1 MTEAGSASAWWQKG
15 LRGLDM
21 RRWPLAALVRS
32 VLLLLPLA
40 LMLPQVLGLAE
51 YELIER
57 IEQRIYDRRLRW
69 FDSTK
74 QRDERIVI
82 IDIDEAS
89 LKQYGRWPWRRQVLA
104 RLNTELLQRQQVAL
118 LGFDV
123 LFSEPED
130 DSHTEIRQ
138 WLHDNLPQQQV
149 QAERLQQLDALM
161 RNDGSLI
168 DSVRG
173 QRVVLGYYF
182 SSNRDSGRTGALPT
196 PLPVQGGQEL
206 AVQDADKTLQQT
218 GSQSV
223 SQEISKPIV
232 RPRRM
237 AGLPLMEGYTANLPE
252 LAAAAPAGG
261 FMNALIDSDGS
272 LRSVPLLAQLNEAP
286 DAGAA
291 GAGSSAAS
299 QVVPQIARQGAA
311 QLDEGRGLGSSDAA
325 RAADA
330 SDAALVTHA
339 TRITAASSG
348 PRYYPSLSLA
358 MFLALLGPA
367 EVQLAPVAGASLFGS
382 GQAPLGGLNVRQGQD
397 VLHIPTDVH
406 GAVPVPFRS
415 KGGKGEQGAGR
426 FTYISA
432 ADVLNGQLQAQQL
445 QGKIALLGTSA
456 PGLRDLRVT
465 PVNPNYPGVE
475 VHATLLSAMLDGRF
489 IHVPDYARGY
499 ALVMVLLASLV
510 LLVLLPRT
518 GATGAWVVCLGLML
532 LMVGINAW
540 AYVQAHVALPLAASL
555 VTVMLAYVLHVSYGL
570 FLETRTK
577 KQLASL
583 FGHYVPA
590 ELVSEMVKR
599 PGAYTTAV
607 QSRELTILFC
617 DIRQFTCMA
626 EAMEPQQVQALL
638 NRLFN
643 RIAAIIAANHGTIDK
658 YIGDCVMAFWGA
670 PLPVADHAW
679 LAVKTVADIGEMLLD
694 FNAEQASL
702 GLPAIALNIGVNSG
716 VVSVGDMG
724 SSIRRSY
731 TVLGDA
737 VNVAARLEPLA
748 KRYDVALVAGERTAA
763 LAPQVQWQWL
773 DTVRVQG
780 RAHAV
785 QVYAP
790 FDAQQPA
797 AELNADQQREAALWR
812 QFQQVYQ
819 DRAWQKGLQL
829 LQILQALCP
838 GKRLYTLYQERLHR
852 FMRQAPSPDWDG
864 VTETAK

>member
-1 MTEAGSASAWWQKG
+1 MNDQVASFW
-15 LRGLDM
+15 RRSV
-21 RRWPLAALVRS
+21 RRWSLAAVVRS
-32 VLLLLPLA
+32 VLLLLPLM
-40 LMLPQVLGLAE
+40 LMLPQVLGLVE
-51 YELIER
+51 YEMIER

-69 FDSTK
+69 FDSTQ

-130 DSHTEIRQ
+130 DTHADIRQ
-138 WLHDNLPQQQV
+138 WLQNNLPQQQV
-149 QAERLQQLDALM
+149 QAERLQELDALM
-161 RNDGSLI
+161 RNDSQLI

-182 SSNRDSGRTGALPT
+182 SSNRDSGRTGTLPT
-196 PLPVQGGQEL
+196 PLPMQV
-206 AVQDADKTLQQT
+206 ADRVLQQNST
-218 GSQSV
+218 IDAARVAQQTS
-223 SQEISKPIV
+223 
-232 RPRRM
+232 RPVAEPSIRLGGKGPVLSRHM
-237 AGLPLMEGYTANLPE
+237 AGPPLMEGYTANLPE
-252 LAAAAPAGG
+252 LAAAVPAGG
-261 FMNALIDSDGS
+261 FMNALTDSDGS
-272 LRSVPLLAQLNEAP
+272 LRSVPLLAQLNDEAALGGAAISHAAP
-286 DAGAA
+286 LAGAPGRTAA
-291 GAGSSAAS
+291 GADTGVDASAHDNAQIQDSADAAS
-299 QVVPQIARQGAA
+299 V
-311 QLDEGRGLGSSDAA
+311 A
-325 RAADA
+325 RANRVA
-330 SDAALVTHA
+330 STHPASLVP
-339 TRITAASSG
+339 SG

-358 MFLALLGPA
+358 MFLALLGPT
-367 EVQLAPVAGASLFGS
+367 EVQLAPVAGPAR
-382 GQAPLGGLNVRQGQD
+382 LGGLNVRQGKD
-397 VLHIPTDVH
+397 VLHIPTDIH
-406 GAVPVPFRS
+406 GAVLVPFRG
-415 KGGKGEQGAGR
+415 KGGQAAGR

-432 ADVLNGQLQAQQL
+432 ADVLSGRLQPQQL

-499 ALVMVLLASLV
+499 ALVMVFLSTLV

-532 LMVGINAW
+532 LLVAINAW

-555 VTVMLAYVLHVSYGL
+555 VTVMLTYVLHVSYGL

-679 LAVKTVADIGEMLLD
+679 LAVKTVADIGEMLVD

-702 GLPAIALNIGVNSG
+702 GLPPIRLNIGVNSG

-748 KRYDVALVAGERTAA
+748 KRYDVPLVAGERTAA

-790 FDAQQPA
+790 FAAQQPA
-797 AELNADQQREAALWR
+797 AELDADQQREAALWR
-812 QFQQVYQ
+812 QFRQAY
-819 DRAWQKGLQL
+819 DSRAWHKGLQL
-829 LQILQALCP
+829 LQSLRALRP
-838 GKRLYTLYQERLHR
+838 GKRLYALYQERLQAFIH
-852 FMRQAPSPDWDG
+852 QAPPPDWDG

>member
-1 MTEAGSASAWWQKG
+1 MAEVASPAAKWPSKW
-15 LRGLDM
+15 LRWLDV
-21 RRWPLAALVRS
+21 RRWSLAAFVRS
-32 VLLLLPLA
+32 ALLLLPLFV
-40 LMLPQVLGLAE
+40 MLPQVLGLAE
-51 YELIER
+51 YEIIER

-69 FDSTK
+69 FDSTQ

-130 DSHTEIRQ
+130 DPHADIRQ
-138 WLHDNLPQQQV
+138 WLQTHLPQQPV
-149 QAERLQQLDALM
+149 PAERLQELDALM
-161 RNDGSLI
+161 RNDGPLV

-182 SSNRDSGRTGALPT
+182 SSNRDSGRTGTLPQ
-196 PLPVQGGQEL
+196 PLPMQAAAVKGTGPSATQPAAEAAGQL
-206 AVQDADKTLQQT
+206 PARPQRMT
-218 GSQSV
+218 G
-223 SQEISKPIV
+223 P
-232 RPRRM
+232 
-237 AGLPLMEGYTANLPE
+237 PLMEGYTANLPE
-252 LAAAAPAGG
+252 LAAAVPAGG
-261 FMNALIDSDGS
+261 FMNALTDSDGS
-272 LRSVPLLAQLNEAP
+272 LRSVPLLAQLNDVADEKTSG
-286 DAGAA
+286 DAGGAA
-291 GAGSSAAS
+291 ANGSAPQPVPQTAAQADGGRGIGSSGAAS
-299 QVVPQIARQGAA
+299 
-311 QLDEGRGLGSSDAA
+311 
-325 RAADA
+325 AADA
-330 SDAALVTHA
+330 SGTAFA
-339 TRITAASSG
+339 TRTTAAPSG

-358 MFLALLGPA
+358 MFLALLGPT
-367 EVQLAPVAGASLFGS
+367 EVQLAPVAGTALSRS
-382 GQAPLGGLNVRQGQD
+382 GPAQLGGLDVRQGND
-397 VLHIPTDVH
+397 VLHIPTDIH
-406 GAVPVPFRS
+406 GAMLVPFRD
-415 KGGKGEQGAGR
+415 KGGKGGRGGGGR
-426 FTYISA
+426 FAYISA
-432 ADVLNGQLQAQQL
+432 ADVLSGRLQAQQL

-499 ALVMVLLASLV
+499 ALVTVLLASLA

-532 LMVGINAW
+532 LMGGINVW
-540 AYVQAHVALPLAASL
+540 AYVQAHVALPLAASW
-555 VTVMLAYVLHVSYGL
+555 VTVMLTYVLHVSYGL
-570 FLETRTK
+570 LLETRTK

-599 PGAYTTAV
+599 PGAYTTEV

-617 DIRQFTCMA
+617 DIRQFTRMA
-626 EAMEPQQVQALL
+626 ETMEPQQVQALL

-694 FNAEQASL
+694 FNAEQL
-702 GLPAIALNIGVNSG
+702 QEGLAPIQLNIGINSG

-797 AELNADQQREAALWR
+797 AELDAEQQHEAALWQQFR
-812 QFQQVYQ
+812 QMYQ
-819 DRAWQKGLQL
+819 ARAWHEGLQL
-829 LQILQALCP
+829 LHTLQALRP
-838 GKRLYTLYQERLHR
+838 GKRLYVLYQERLST
-852 FMRQAPSPDWDG
+852 FIRQAPPPDWDG

>member
-1 MTEAGSASAWWQKG
+1 MNDQVASSW
-15 LRGLDM
+15 RRSV
-21 RRWPLAALVRS
+21 RRWPLAAFVRS

-40 LMLPQVLGLAE
+40 LMLPQVLGLAG
-51 YELIER
+51 YEVIER

-69 FDSTK
+69 FDSTQ

-130 DSHTEIRQ
+130 DTHAEIRQ

-161 RNDGSLI
+161 RNDSQLI

-182 SSNRDSGRTGALPT
+182 SSNRDSGRTGTLPT
-196 PLPVQGGQEL
+196 PLPVQATARISRPEATKDASQAVHQAGLQAAKQE
-206 AVQDADKTLQQT
+206 AGRPFA
-218 GSQSV
+218 
-223 SQEISKPIV
+223 
-232 RPRRM
+232 RPRRVV
-237 AGLPLMEGYTANLPE
+237 GPPLMEGYTANLPE

-261 FMNALIDSDGS
+261 FMNALTDSDGS
-272 LRSVPLLAQLNEAP
+272 LRSVPLLAQLNDETTLP
-286 DAGAA
+286 
-291 GAGSSAAS
+291 AGSSVASSAGGGIEGRPVAVDANSSSNAAS
-299 QVVPQIARQGAA
+299 ATLASG
-311 QLDEGRGLGSSDAA
+311 GS
-325 RAADA
+325 
-330 SDAALVTHA
+330 
-339 TRITAASSG
+339 
-348 PRYYPSLSLA
+348 RYYPSLSLA
-358 MFLALLGPA
+358 MFLALLGPT
-367 EVQLAPVAGASLFGS
+367 EVQLAPVAGWSRA
-382 GQAPLGGLNVRQGQD
+382 GQAQLGGLDVRQGKH
-397 VLHIPTDVH
+397 VLHIPTDIH
-406 GAVPVPFRS
+406 GAVLVPFRS

-426 FTYISA
+426 FAYISA
-432 ADVLNGQLQAQQL
+432 ADVLSGRLQAQQL
-445 QGKIALLGTSA
+445 KGKIALLGTSA

-489 IHVPDYARGY
+489 IYVPDYARGY

-555 VTVMLAYVLHVSYGL
+555 VTVMLTYVLHVSYGL

-617 DIRQFTCMA
+617 DIRQFTHMA

-679 LAVKTVADIGEMLLD
+679 LAVKTVADIGEMLRD

-702 GLPAIALNIGVNSG
+702 GLPPIQLNIGINSG

-748 KRYDVALVAGERTAA
+748 KHYDAALVAGERTAE

-780 RAHAV
+780 RAHAL

-790 FDAQQPA
+790 FNAQQPA
-797 AELNADQQREAALWR
+797 AELDAGQQREAALWQQFR
-812 QFQQVYQ
+812 QAYQ
-819 DRAWQKGLQL
+819 NRAWHEGLQL
-829 LQILQALCP
+829 LQSLQALRP
-838 GKRLYTLYQERLHR
+838 GKRLYTLYQERLHV
-852 FMRQAPSPDWDG
+852 FMDQAPPHDWDG